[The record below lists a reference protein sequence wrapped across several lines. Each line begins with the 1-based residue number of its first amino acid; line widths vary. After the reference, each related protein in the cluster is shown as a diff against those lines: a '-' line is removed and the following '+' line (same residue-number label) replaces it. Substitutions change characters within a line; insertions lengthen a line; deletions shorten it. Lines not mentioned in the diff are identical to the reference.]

1 MSNDGLTS
9 DALCKINPTSIEAY
23 LSSRGWHKDQEIFGF
38 HSFSNDGYGM
48 QLMVPTDRTQDDYP
62 RRLYELISDLSEIY
76 SESAQSI
83 LTGMSMS
90 SCSDTVEY
98 HYESNP
104 DEVGIIPVDSLVS
117 ILRAGRNIN
126 TYALRDLIQYEPYYR
141 GSGWNREELDRIRI
155 GPPIPGSYIVQFL
168 YPTGTGHADGADGS
182 ALDLKVLCDKIEDSV
197 ISIKDAAERGR
208 KSLDPELRISYNFV
222 SSVMSLG
229 SSGSDIGI
237 SRTRPGEPERQN
249 PPTVLTEKIFRNI
262 SSIESEMRPPELSE
276 EGRFVGRIVQINDR
290 REECGDQ
297 KTTMKLRFLD
307 SEGRKAV
314 TARFDVSGEDAE
326 TAYNASKDRK
336 IVSIEG
342 ILSGPPGSRRIDDI
356 TDFRVLDRC
365 PSDDKPNNGL
375 RS

>member
-1 MSNDGLTS
+1 MMHDETTW
-9 DALCKINPTSIEAY
+9 DALRKTDPKRIMAY
-23 LSSRGWHKDQEIFGF
+23 LSSRGWEKIRSDATFDVY
-38 HSFSNDGYGM
+38 SNRDGRY
-48 QLMVPTDRTQDDYP
+48 QLTVPNDNTLRDYP
-62 RRLYELISDLSEIY
+62 RRLYELVSDLSEIY

-98 HYESNP
+98 RYESDP

-117 ILRAGRNIN
+117 ILRAGRDIN
-126 TYALRDLIQYEPYYR
+126 TYALRDLTQYKPYYR
-141 GSGWNREELDRIRI
+141 GSGWSRKELDRIRV

-168 YPTGTGHADGADGS
+168 YPTGTGHADGAEGPS
-182 ALDLKVLCDKIEDSV
+182 FDLRILCDKIEDS
-197 ISIKDAAERGR
+197 IGSIRDAAERGR

-237 SRTRPGEPERQN
+237 SRTRPDEPEKQN
-249 PPTVLTEKIFRNI
+249 PPTVLTERIFRNI

-290 REECGDQ
+290 REERGDQ
-297 KTTMKLRFLD
+297 KATMKLRFLD
-307 SEGRKAV
+307 SEGKKAV
-314 TARFDVSGEDAE
+314 TARFDVSGADAE

-336 IVSIEG
+336 LVSVDG
-342 ILSGPPGSRRIDDI
+342 ILTGPPGSRRIEDI
-356 TDFRVLDRC
+356 TGFRVLDRC
-365 PSDDKPNNGL
+365 PADDKPNNGL